1 MSQMASLI
9 MIKGSKMELNQLKVV
24 FDTGSLKSAVITL
37 AAMQNGYSVLF
48 IDRNNNVINMTKQRS
63 DKDEPR
69 IFKSIDAA
77 VANIEKVGFKEIK
90 IKL

>member
-1 MSQMASLI
+1 

-24 FDTGSLKSAVITL
+24 FDSDSLKSAVITL

-48 IDRNNNVINMTKQRS
+48 IDRKNKVINMTKQRS

-77 VANIEKVGFKEIK
+77 VANIEKVGFKEIM